1 MNKIKYFFKAI
12 FKIIK
17 IIFSIIRFSLD
28 FLSKLVDKAI
38 DCIANKLRFSITFK
52 ITITYIFTFIIIF
65 SLMSAG
71 ILASFKYYIE
81 SGVSS
86 DYLSI
91 LGAILAACNIIGLII
106 IIIIGSRASKKF
118 LSPVET
124 MTKTVKEISINV
136 LDKRLDVRG
145 SKNEL
150 KDLAKTF
157 NDMLDRIQKSVDQ
170 QNQFVSDASHEL
182 RTPISVIQ
190 GYVNLLNRWGKNDK
204 EILEESILAIKS
216 ESENMKDLVEQLLFL
231 ARGDK
236 NTQKIEKQNFM
247 LNELIQEILKET
259 KLIDSAH
266 QIENE
271 YSHEFEINADRKLIK
286 EAVRI
291 FVDNSIKYTPEG
303 GTIKLDSYKKDDKA
317 IITIGDTGTGISSE
331 DLPYIFDR
339 FYRADKSRTKTSG
352 GTGLGLAIAKWIIDN
367 HNGIVDVWSKPDIGT
382 IIKITLPI
390 S

>member
-1 MNKIKYFFKAI
+1 MNKIKSI
-12 FKIIK
+12 FKVIFQVIK
-17 IIFSIIRFSLD
+17 IIFLVVKSTLN
-28 FLSKLVDKAI
+28 FLSKLLDRVI
-38 DCIANKLRFSITFK
+38 ENISNKLRFSITFK

-81 SGVSS
+81 SGISS

-124 MTKTVKEISINV
+124 MTKTVKEISINA

-271 YSHEFEINADRKLIK
+271 YSQEVEINADRKLIK